1 MDRNSIIGY
10 VLIFAII
17 TGFYYYTS
25 PTTEELALAKHTQD
39 SLVQA
44 KKQNELKAL
53 AQAQLQTARTVA
65 DSSTT
70 TTDTSNVS
78 TALTAQ
84 FGDFAP
90 AATLSNATYVIENE
104 KLKATIAA
112 KGGRVV
118 SLQLKEYKTDKGAII
133 EMIDK
138 DSSNFG
144 LSFTA
149 QNHAITTN
157 ELNFTATQTQVTV
170 AGADS
175 STLVVKMALD
185 ANRYIE
191 YVYSLKGNSYLL
203 NYSINIVGMQNLIA
217 TTQNNV
223 TLNWQSN
230 MLSQEN
236 TMENQRNASTIYY
249 NDVDEKSVDN
259 LTERGGDSKT
269 LTSKLKWI
277 AFRQQFFTQ
286 TLIAA
291 TPLEGTTTLTTT
303 VNGENDTTHVK
314 NCTANLSLPYRHTPN
329 ETVALSFFYGP
340 THYNTLKSYGND
352 LEKQVPLGW
361 FGFINKFLVIPVFN
375 FLGSFNL
382 NYGIVILL
390 LTLFIKLILLPLT
403 YKAYLSTAKMKVLKP
418 EIDEI
423 NKKFPGTEDAMEKQK
438 ETMSLYR
445 KAGVNPFGGCLP
457 MVLQMPILFS
467 MFRFFPASFE
477 LRQKSFLWATDLS
490 TYDSVYNIGYHIPF
504 YGDHVSLFTIL
515 MTVSTIIYTKMNSS
529 NMVGQDSNPQMQSLK
544 YMMYIMPIMFM
555 FMFNS
560 YASGLSYYYFIAN
573 ILTFTI
579 QYSMKFFV
587 NEDALHLQIQEN
599 KKKPVKASAWQQKIE
614 ELGKQKGINP
624 PKK

>member
-25 PTTEELALAKHTQD
+25 PTTEELALAKYTQD
-39 SLVQA
+39 SLVQL
-44 KKQNELKAL
+44 KKQTELKAL
-53 AQAQLQTARTVA
+53 AQAQLQTPRTVT
-65 DSSTT
+65 DSTT
-70 TTDTSNVS
+70 TTDTTTVNSELS
-78 TALTAQ
+78 AQ
-84 FGDFAP
+84 FGDFAQV
-90 AATLSNATYVIENE
+90 ATLSKATYIIENQ

-133 EMIDK
+133 EMVDA

-149 QNHAITTN
+149 QNRTITTN
-157 ELNFTATQTQVTV
+157 ELNFTAAQTQVTV
-170 AGADS
+170 AGSDS
-175 STLVVKMALD
+175 STLSVKMALD

-203 NYSINIVGMQNLIA
+203 NCSINIVGMQNLIA
-217 TTQNNV
+217 PAQNNL

-291 TPLEGTTTLTTT
+291 TPLEGTTLLTTT
-303 VNGENDTTHVK
+303 VGGEGDTTHVK
-314 NCTANLSLPYRHTPN
+314 NCTASISLPYRHTPS

-340 THYNTLKSYGND
+340 THYSTLKSYGYD

-390 LTLFIKLILLPLT
+390 LTLFIKMILLPLT

-490 TYDSVYNIGYHIPF
+490 TYDSVYNIGYNIPF
-504 YGDHVSLFTIL
+504 YGNHVSLFTIL

-544 YMMYIMPIMFM
+544 YMMYIMPVMFM

-579 QYSMKFFV
+579 QYSMRFFV
-587 NEDALHLQIQEN
+587 DEEKLHLQLQEN